1 MDLRDYT
8 SRKVEINSLR
18 EAVLLV
24 KKHLHRIYYID
35 GLKEKY
41 VNKKRHCLI
50 TIMKPNQEIIKFIV
64 LFKRAFFGTYSQQFD
79 TASGLGESINK
90 SCLEAYKKMGVDTIL
105 YVYPDKK
112 IYSITVDKFI
122 NMGYGNN
129 YIRKQKSGEVTVHIP
144 ISMLKRWA

>member
-1 MDLRDYT
+1 
-8 SRKVEINSLR
+8 
-18 EAVLLV
+18 
-24 KKHLHRIYYID
+24 
-35 GLKEKY
+35 
-41 VNKKRHCLI
+41 
-50 TIMKPNQEIIKFIV
+50 
-64 LFKRAFFGTYSQQFD
+64 
-79 TASGLGESINK
+79 
-90 SCLEAYKKMGVDTIL
+90 MGVDTIL